1 MIDYSKLDLHTLKI
15 MYDEY
20 QKTAQNKRNELKI
33 ITSEIEL
40 IESFIDHCSKL
51 IYRSQENQ
59 KNEG

>member
-1 MIDYSKLDLHTLKI
+1 MIDYSKLDLHT
-15 MYDEY
+15 
-20 QKTAQNKRNELKI
+20 LKI